1 MWYQS
6 FIGFVFFALST
17 VLVVAAIVIVIGSFF
32 SLLSK
37 AKQEATNL
45 AKGRLEINEVA
56 TEYKHTKQQLL
67 ESLLE
72 KKEYKKFLKEQKK
85 LDKQDKP
92 KQKIFVINFKGDIDA
107 SQVEN
112 LRNEVSAILAVAN
125 TEDEIIVR
133 IDSPGG
139 VVNGYGFAAAQ
150 LERIR
155 QAGINLTVCIDQVAA
170 SGGYMM
176 SAVAHKIIA
185 APFAIVGSIGVVGT
199 IPNIRELLEKN
210 GINVEMH
217 TSGEY
222 KRTLTT
228 VGVNTEEGRNKF
240 KQDLESIHQLFKKH
254 ILVYRPSL
262 DIDKVATGEYWFGK
276 DALELGLVDKIQT
289 YDDYL
294 IDLLNKQHNVYEV
307 SYVIKKEKGFLRSKF
322 SMLKRAITN
331 LLYARKII

>member
-1 MWYQS
+1 M
-6 FIGFVFFALST
+6 
-17 VLVVAAIVIVIGSFF
+17 
-32 SLLSK
+32 
-37 AKQEATNL
+37 
-45 AKGRLEINEVA
+45 
-56 TEYKHTKQQLL
+56 
-67 ESLLE
+67 
-72 KKEYKKFLKEQKK
+72 
-85 LDKQDKP
+85 
-92 KQKIFVINFKGDIDA
+92 
-107 SQVEN
+107 
-112 LRNEVSAILAVAN
+112 
-125 TEDEIIVR
+125 
-133 IDSPGG
+133 
-139 VVNGYGFAAAQ
+139 
-150 LERIR
+150 
-155 QAGINLTVCIDQVAA
+155 CIDQVAA

-294 IDLLNKQHNVYEV
+294 IDLLKKQHNVYEV
-307 SYVIKKEKGFLRSKF
+307 SYVIKKKKDS
-322 SMLKRAITN
+322 
-331 LLYARKII
+331 